1 MESAKAGA
9 VAGEGK
15 AVTSECMHTN
25 VHQDMLLTD
34 MLWISESF
42 LSLALLLLFRVR
54 KIEGY
59 FWLRA
64 FLWLKCLSFIV
75 LFTLLKARPF
85 GHTATEQYRHYF
97 YSYWAVY
104 AMEAVICFFVIREL
118 FMVSMEPLEGLR
130 KLGLVL
136 FRWVVCISAVVAVAV
151 SIAPSHSGVMFI
163 VQTVSQF
170 QRLQSVLQLC
180 LVVFLVTV
188 ARPLG
193 VTMKHRVF
201 GASIG
206 FSLLAI
212 SDLLFSGWFH
222 SARLFSPI
230 NVFHAVALTLTL
242 CIWMTYAF
250 MPEPKRVPVA
260 LPVTSALLRWN
271 EVAKSL
277 GKSGGHVVV
286 VGQHEMMQHDMA
298 HWERAVEVVRA
309 KHPVTAA

>member
-1 MESAKAGA
+1 MLRER
-9 VAGEGK
+9 
-15 AVTSECMHTN
+15 CMHTN
-25 VHQDMLLTD
+25 MNEKMLTD

-42 LSLALLLLFRVR
+42 LSLALLLLFRIR

-64 FLWLKCLSFIV
+64 FLWLKCLSFPL
-75 LFTLLKARPF
+75 LFTLLNVNVF
-85 GHTATEQYRHYF
+85 GWTKHVQYKCYF

-104 AMEAVICFFVIREL
+104 AIEAVVCFYIIREL

-136 FRWVVCISAVVAVAV
+136 FRWIVGISAVLALAV
-151 SIAPSHSGVMFI
+151 SIAPAHSSMMFI
-163 VQTVSQF
+163 VQAVSQF
-170 QRLQSVLQLC
+170 QRLQGVLQLC
-180 LVVFLVTV
+180 LLVFLITV

-193 VTMKHRVF
+193 VTLKHRVF
-201 GASIG
+201 GASLG

-222 SARLFSPI
+222 SDTMFSPV
-230 NVFHAVALTLTL
+230 NLFHAFALTLTL
-242 CIWMTYAF
+242 VIWMSYVF
-250 MPEPKRVPVA
+250 IPEPKRVPVA

-309 KHPVTAA
+309 KHPVNAA

>member
-1 MESAKAGA
+1 MLRER
-9 VAGEGK
+9 
-15 AVTSECMHTN
+15 CMHTN
-25 VHQDMLLTD
+25 MNEKMLTD

-42 LSLALLLLFRVR
+42 LSLALLLLFRIR

-59 FWLRA
+59 YWLRA
-64 FLWLKCLSFIV
+64 FLWLKCLSFPL
-75 LFTLLKARPF
+75 LFTLVNGKLF
-85 GHTATEQYRHYF
+85 GWTRTHQYNYYF

-104 AMEAVICFFVIREL
+104 AMEAIICFFVLREL
-118 FMVSMEPLEGLR
+118 FTISLEPLEGLR
-130 KLGLVL
+130 RLGLVL
-136 FRWVVCISAVVAVAV
+136 FRWVVCISAVVAIAV
-151 SIAPSHSGVMFI
+151 SVAPAHNGTKFI
-163 VQTVSQF
+163 ILAVSQF
-170 QRLQSVLQLC
+170 QRLQGVLQLC
-180 LVVFLVTV
+180 LLVFLITV

-193 VTMKHRVF
+193 VTLRHRVF
-201 GASIG
+201 GASMG
-206 FSLLAI
+206 FSLLAV

-222 SARLFSPI
+222 SNTMFSPV
-230 NVFHAVALTLTL
+230 NMFHAFALTIALI
-242 CIWMTYAF
+242 IWMAYAF

-309 KHPVTAA
+309 KHPVNAA